1 MCIVLPLPYLLKCL
15 SNFLTLPYLLEC
27 LSNVLTPSYLLKCL
41 SIVLTPPY
49 LLKCLSIVLTL
60 PNPGLYC
67 LVLNSLA
74 RKWLKLHILGS
85 QRVNDSVRGDNGMQW
100 FRGAWNKLLW
110 NCMFHTNLS
119 FNIVVLIGYPS
130 PYPMD
135 TEVTSLHA
143 PSPYPAF
150 STWRCR
156 RDTRHEE
163 VFQCRPRVTFQTAA
177 IAALWLDNICLH
189 DTL

>member
-15 SNFLTLPYLLEC
+15 SNFLTLPYLLKC

-110 NCMFHTNLS
+110 NCSIRTYLS
-119 FNIVVLIGYPS
+119 ILLF
-130 PYPMD
+130 
-135 TEVTSLHA
+135 
-143 PSPYPAF
+143 
-150 STWRCR
+150 
-156 RDTRHEE
+156 
-163 VFQCRPRVTFQTAA
+163 
-177 IAALWLDNICLH
+177 WLDVHPNIRWIQGSPPYTPFPPTPPFLH
-189 DTL
+189 GAAGGTPGMRRYHSNVDHVWLSKLQP